1 MDLRKMAVDN
11 LLKMRDIAFWFFKG
25 TKMANGNKQF
35 QKRGS
40 DFGRSPHQSRKNKH
54 ASRSKALI
62 KDEVELEEL
71 LDQAKQPLILI
82 LDCVQDPH
90 NLGACLRSA
99 NGAGVDAVII
109 PRDRAAPVTE
119 TAISVSCGGAT
130 HTPIFRVTNL
140 ARTIDTLKE
149 RGIWIAGTSDHLGTQ
164 NLYEAN
170 LSGPLALVMGS
181 EEKGMRRL
189 TQDKCDF
196 LLSIPMAG
204 FVDCLNV
211 SVATGVCLFEIV
223 RQRNLK

>member
-1 MDLRKMAVDN
+1 M
-11 LLKMRDIAFWFFKG
+11 
-25 TKMANGNKQF
+25 GNSKKQF
-35 QKRGS
+35 SKRGS
-40 DFGRSPHQSRKNKH
+40 DFGRSHGQARKNVH
-54 ASRSKALI
+54 ASGTKPML
-62 KDEVELEEL
+62 KDEAELGDL
-71 LDQAKQPLILI
+71 LDRAKDPLVLI

-109 PRDRAAPVTE
+109 PKDRAVAVTD

-140 ARTIDTLKE
+140 ARTMDLLKDHGL
-149 RGIWIAGTSDHLGTQ
+149 RIAGTSDHQGTQ
-164 NLYEAN
+164 NLYEAD

-181 EEKGMRRL
+181 EAKGMRQL
-189 TQDKCDF
+189 TMKNCDL

-204 FVDCLNV
+204 FVECLNV

-223 RQRNLK
+223 RRR